1 MSSITEP
8 STSAFFF
15 VVDDA
20 TTGKQSDVF
29 LDVNFYNG
37 FETFD
42 MRFRPAGSQDK
53 WTFISLNSVDGF
65 DSEIPTGLDTAEKT
79 FAEIDRIVAH
89 ANKVIALKFGVQEQ
103 PPFGLPL
110 ILWLLKSGFVSES
123 NNVLEFKRP

>member
-20 TTGKQSDVF
+20 TTGSQFDVF
-29 LDVNFYNG
+29 LDVNFYSG

-65 DSEIPTGLDTAEKT
+65 DSEIPTDLDTAEKT

-89 ANKVIALKFGVQEQ
+89 ANKVIVLKFGVQER
-103 PPFGLPL
+103 PPFGVPL
-110 ILWLLKSGFVSES
+110 ILWLLKSGFLKES
-123 NNVLEFKRP
+123 NNVLTFEKP